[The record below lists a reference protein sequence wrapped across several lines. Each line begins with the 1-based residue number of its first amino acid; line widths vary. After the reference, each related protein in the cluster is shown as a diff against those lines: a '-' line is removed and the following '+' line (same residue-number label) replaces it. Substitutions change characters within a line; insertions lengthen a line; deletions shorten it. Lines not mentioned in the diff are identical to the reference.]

1 MIEPLIPLRYQ
12 AVKAERIALALL
24 DGVFRGQSGECIIR
38 AYPVVTHTKLKTPL
52 SFQFAAKPA
61 QHRSAD
67 AENRAGAPFSA

>member
-1 MIEPLIPLRYQ
+1 VNDGARTRDNRNHKPELKAYFY
-12 AVKAERIALALL
+12 VKNQ
-24 DGVFRGQSGECIIR
+24 VFKKLPSNFIRLNR

-67 AENRAGAPFSA
+67 AEN